1 NEQANSNFYTNFG
14 GITENDTSTGYIYIL
29 KSQSKEP
36 KIQSLEHLYKI
47 GFSTTTVEKR
57 IANAKK
63 EPTYLMADVEV
74 IAEYQAFN
82 I

>member
-1 NEQANSNFYTNFG
+1 DGRIVSETNEQANSNFYTNFG
-14 GITENDTSTGYIYIL
+14 GITENDTSTGYIYIF
-29 KSQSKEP
+29 KSHSKEP

-63 EPTYLMADVEV
+63 EPTYLMA
-74 IAEYQAFN
+74 
-82 I
+82 